1 VSKTTQACPRS
12 LYVFA
17 QFMSITLPNCANAA
31 LSDFLSSVR
40 SGRSEDA
47 GKGEGTR

>member
-1 VSKTTQACPRS
+1 VTVSKTTQACPRS

-31 LSDFLSSVR
+31 LSDFLSSGA
-40 SGRSEDA
+40 GR
-47 GKGEGTR
+47 EGTRG